1 MRETFSMEA
10 LDLLRAAGAAAIA
23 PRGLL
28 PMTPTQ
34 ALTAGFDLEPA
45 SDGAGDEP
53 SVKRLLGAS
62 RLIGERRRQ
71 GLRVGNLGLMIR
83 YEEGSELTEMPA
95 IYRLP
100 NVPDWFCGFANLHG
114 VLTPVF
120 ELSRY
125 LGIEHDPQAKRML
138 LVLSRGADAAGVVI
152 DGMPERLH
160 WPDDDAADPDPD
172 TAPRRLAPHVR
183 GARLIG
189 ERLWFDLDCDAL
201 LGALEHAMESPH

>member
-1 MRETFSMEA
+1 MRETFSVEA
-10 LDLLRAAGAAAIA
+10 IALLRTAGAAAIT
-23 PRGLL
+23 PRALQA
-28 PMTPTQ
+28 MTPTQ
-34 ALTAGFDLEPA
+34 ALTAGFDLESA
-45 SDGAGDEP
+45 SAGASDEP
-53 SVKRLLGAS
+53 SAQRLHGTS
-62 RLIGERRRQ
+62 RVVGERRRQ
-71 GLRVGNLGLMIR
+71 GLRVGDLGLMIR
-83 YEEGSELTEMPA
+83 YEDGSELTEMPA

-125 LGIEHDPQAKRML
+125 LGIEHDPHAKRML
-138 LVLSRGADAAGVVI
+138 LVLSRGANAAGVVI

-160 WPDDDAADPDPD
+160 WPDDDAADLD

-183 GARLIG
+183 GAYLVG

-201 LGALEHAMESPH
+201 LGALEQEMETPH